1 MPHNICIAGKND
13 IAVNS
18 LLYLINE
25 LNINKNNIIALP
37 NKTDNGIDTWQKSF
51 LKCAIENDIKIY
63 NLEDIYEINDLIFI
77 SLEFDRIIKTQ
88 KFKTKNLYNIHFSKL
103 PKYKGMYTSVLPII
117 NGESYSGVTLHK
129 IDDGIDTGDIIA
141 QKVFKISVNDTSRDL
156 YFKYLKY
163 SFKLFKENIENI
175 LTNSFTAKKQP
186 FINSSYYSTKSIN
199 FKSINID
206 FNKTSYEIHNQ
217 IRAFCFK
224 EYQYPQI
231 NNCYVEN
238 SIFNGEFIGYNK
250 FVEEKDKFIISGID
264 GYKIIVLKL
273 HSNNNFDFNYPPPLK
288 RIFSCIDKPNM
299 KIRRLYAA

>member
-1 MPHNICIAGKND
+1 MPHKICIAGKNN

-51 LKCAIENDIKIY
+51 LKCALENDIKIY

-141 QKVFKISVNDTSRDL
+141 QKVFKISLNDTSRDL

-175 LTNSFTAKKQP
+175 LSNSFTAKKQP
-186 FINSSYYSTKSIN
+186 FINSSYYSKKSIN
-199 FKSINID
+199 FTAINID

-231 NNCYVEN
+231 NKSFVKN
-238 SIFNGEFIGYNK
+238 SIYDGEFIGYNK
-250 FVEEKDKFIISGID
+250 FIEEYDKFIISGID
-264 GYKIIVLKL
+264 GFKIVVLKV
-273 HSNNNFDFNYPPPLK
+273 
-288 RIFSCIDKPNM
+288 
-299 KIRRLYAA
+299 

>member
-273 HSNNNFDFNYPPPLK
+273 HSNNNFDFNYPPPEK
-288 RIFSCIDKPNM
+288 NF
-299 KIRRLYAA
+299 